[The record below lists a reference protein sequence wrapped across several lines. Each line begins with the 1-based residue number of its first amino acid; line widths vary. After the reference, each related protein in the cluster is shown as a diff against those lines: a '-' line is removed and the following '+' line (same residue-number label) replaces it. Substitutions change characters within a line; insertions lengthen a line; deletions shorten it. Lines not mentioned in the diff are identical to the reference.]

1 MISLQNDPAHAIFD
15 SCMSIERLIPFL
27 GQSMKKRREQLGLSL
42 QHVADSTGLSAE
54 YIAFVETGG
63 TNFSMRTL
71 KTIAEALR
79 MAPSQ
84 LIRSA
89 EELFESEKK

>member
-1 MISLQNDPAHAIFD
+1 
-15 SCMSIERLIPFL
+15 MSIERLIPFL
-27 GQSMKKRREQLGLSL
+27 AQSMKKRREQLGLSL
-42 QHVADSTGLSAE
+42 EQIADSTGYSAE

-63 TNFSMRTL
+63 TNFSMKTL

-84 LIRSA
+84 LIRAA
-89 EELFESEKK
+89 EELFDAKEKK